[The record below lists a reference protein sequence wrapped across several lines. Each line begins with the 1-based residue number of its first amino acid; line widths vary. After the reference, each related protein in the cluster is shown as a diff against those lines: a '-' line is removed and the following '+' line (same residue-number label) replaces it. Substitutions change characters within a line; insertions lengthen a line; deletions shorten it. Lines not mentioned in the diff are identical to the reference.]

1 MLGTFGRY
9 GVMSFNGNKMITT
22 SGGGAL
28 ICRNAEERNKIM
40 WYATQ
45 ARESYPYYQHE
56 AIGYNYRMS
65 NISAGIGRGQM
76 YIAEEHI
83 AHHRHVQDM
92 YRELLRDV
100 PGITL
105 HEAPGSMYESNFWLC
120 TITIDPALRIKGQ
133 ERAYSEVITNAVGGA
148 AGVIHTA
155 REAHTDL
162 EPNANVEGL
171 RMYLNEQGIE
181 TRPLWKPMHAQPV
194 FKDCPAYLN
203 GVSEGLFRIGLCI
216 PAGPAVTDDHLRFIV
231 DSIRNAII
239 D

>member
-1 MLGTFGRY
+1 MLLFMTMDVTGLRWWLRRW
-9 GVMSFNGNKMITT
+9 N
-22 SGGGAL
+22 
-28 ICRNAEERNKIM
+28 R
-40 WYATQ
+40 
-45 ARESYPYYQHE
+45 
-56 AIGYNYRMS
+56 
-65 NISAGIGRGQM
+65 
-76 YIAEEHI
+76 
-83 AHHRHVQDM
+83 HHRD
-92 YRELLRDV
+92 
-100 PGITL
+100 
-105 HEAPGSMYESNFWLC
+105 
-120 TITIDPALRIKGQ
+120 
-133 ERAYSEVITNAVGGA
+133 ERGL
-148 AGVIHTA
+148 HTA